1 MARNVQLGQMLSM
14 LRAEVGDAQ
23 SVALGVNVAETYK
36 ITLRRVQ
43 ETLWYDVEWPFLQIY
58 LTDPLPAGTRFQQY
72 PAGIDFERTVHIWS
86 QQSGMWRELDY
97 GITPE
102 HMNIYDS
109 DAGQQASPAVA
120 WQHRPENNGYEI
132 WPIPNQNTSLRF
144 KGTAALKPL
153 VADADTCTLD
163 AQLVVLFAATEI
175 LSARNRKDGEAK
187 LAVAQSLMRRL
198 KGLQG
203 AKKRAPFVM
212 GGGATPYYQPRPG
225 IDYIPS
231 VG

>member
-58 LTDPLPAGTRFQQY
+58 LDDPLPAGTRFQQY
-72 PAGIDFERTVHIWS
+72 PTGIDFERTVHVWS
-86 QQSGMWRELDY
+86 QQNGVWRELSY
-97 GITPE
+97 GITPD

-109 DAGQQASPAVA
+109 DAGQQASPAQA
-120 WQHRPENNGYEI
+120 WSHRPENNGYEV
-132 WPIPNQNTSLRF
+132 WPIPNQNTVLRF
-144 KGTAALKPL
+144 KGTGALKPL

-163 AQLVVLFAATEI
+163 AQVIVLFAATEI
-175 LSARNRKDGEAK
+175 LTARNRKDGEAK
-187 LAVAQSLMRRL
+187 LAIAQALMRRL

-203 AKKRAPFVM
+203 AKKRTPFVM
-212 GGGATPYYQPRPG
+212 GGGASPYGTARPG
-225 IDYIPS
+225 IDYI
-231 VG
+231 VANG